1 MKRGVCAAVLSGL
14 LLLSTLNGAAAA
26 EPAEPEY
33 KEDPAGT
40 ISFVNLSRR
49 MREGNLQILAL
60 QESVDDLE
68 EIDYNKLKEQLRQK
82 LNEIASAQWMLVQ
95 FGQSGTLAYERMDQ
109 AYDALREQFD
119 AIKEG
124 DMQEDNADAVR
135 QLRDLQ
141 DRIVMAGESTYI
153 ALSVMELQKEG
164 LERQLSALDRQL
176 AELELRFRLGHIS
189 SLALSQ
195 AQNSRRELDSNLATL
210 RMNLNT
216 CKSQLELFAGG
227 EITGDITLG
236 PLPRVTDAELE
247 GMDLEKDL
255 ETAKENSWELY
266 LAAKAYTDARKEYN
280 SHGGDYGLTYK
291 ANNRSYQQARHNY
304 YAAKYTYDKTVQD
317 FELEL
322 RNLYLKTLDHQQ
334 IRQTA
339 QAALSAELENC
350 AAARMRYS
358 QGFLSENAL
367 SAVEDKAAQA
377 EEKLISTEYD
387 LFSAY
392 NTYRWAVDHGIL

>member
-14 LLLSTLNGAAAA
+14 LLLSTLNGAAAV

-95 FGQSGTLAYERMDQ
+95 LNQSGTLAYERMDQ

-124 DMQEDNADAVR
+124 NMQEDNADAVR
-135 QLRDLQ
+135 QLRSLQ
-141 DRIVMAGESTYI
+141 DRIVMAGESTYV

-176 AELELRFRLGHIS
+176 AELELRFQLGHIS
-189 SLALSQ
+189 SLALGQ
-195 AQNSRRELDSNLATL
+195 AQSSRRELNSSLATL
-210 RMNLNT
+210 RMDLNAG
-216 CKSQLELFAGG
+216 KGQLELLIGE

-236 PLPRVTDAELE
+236 PLPQVTDAELE

-255 ETAKENSWELY
+255 ETAKENSWELFQ
-266 LAAKAYTDARKEYN
+266 AAQVYTDARKDYN
-280 SHGGDYGLTYK
+280 EHGGDSGLAYK
-291 ANNRSYQQARHNY
+291 ANNRTYQQARHNY

-317 FELEL
+317 FELDL

-334 IRQTA
+334 LRQTA
-339 QAALSAELENC
+339 QAALSAELENY
-350 AAARMRYS
+350 AAAQIKYR

-367 SAVEDKAAQA
+367 RTAEDKAAQA
-377 EEKLISTEYD
+377 EEKLASAEYN

-392 NTYRWAVDHGIL
+392 NTYRWAVDHGIF